1 MIEENEKPI
10 KKKKYQ
16 WSIAFLLLL
25 IIITFVLIF
34 LKYDIRDIFQVI
46 RDVNYVWLFPAIG
59 MIFLFIYFEG
69 AAMRQIFKTMEIQ
82 TRRRDNFIYSAI
94 DYYFCAVTPS
104 ASGGQPMVAYYMTK
118 DGLKISHVSL
128 TLLINTA
135 LFKIVLLILSI
146 VCISLRPNVVFGFPI
161 MIVLFFVGFAINLFL
176 ITLCF
181 LASFKRNWIEA
192 IGIRLILF
200 LNRHRIIKNRIGFI
214 RRFIRLMDNYE
225 AGAKLIFQHKFH
237 FFKAFM
243 YNLIQRV
250 SFFSISYFVYLAFK
264 GSFEIANLTYIDLF
278 AIQVLIALCVDSL
291 PLPGG
296 VGISEYLY
304 VLLYGLVYYV
314 GEVNI
319 VGSAMLL
326 TRAINFYIPLIIT
339 FSLFAFKHIRMIR
352 KSSRGVVKW

>member
-1 MIEENEKPI
+1 
-10 KKKKYQ
+10 
-16 WSIAFLLLL
+16 
-25 IIITFVLIF
+25 
-34 LKYDIRDIFQVI
+34 
-46 RDVNYVWLFPAIG
+46 
-59 MIFLFIYFEG
+59 
-69 AAMRQIFKTMEIQ
+69 MRQIFKTMEVQ
-82 TRRRDNFIYSAI
+82 TRRRDNFIFSAI
-94 DYYFCAVTPS
+94 DYYFCAITPS
-104 ASGGQPMVAYYMTK
+104 ASGGQPMVAYYMSK

-135 LFKIVLLILSI
+135 LFKIVLLILS
-146 VCISLRPNVVFGFPI
+146 VLCISLRPSIVFGFPV
-161 MIVLFFVGFAINLFL
+161 MIVLFFVGFVINLIL

-181 LASFKRNWIEA
+181 LASFKRKWIEA
-192 IGIRLILF
+192 VGIRLILF
-200 LNRHRIIKNRIGFI
+200 LNRHKIIKNKIGML

-243 YNLIQRV
+243 YNVIQRV
-250 SFFSISYFVYLAFK
+250 AFFSISYFVYLAFK

-278 AIQVLIALCVDSL
+278 AIQVIIALCVDSL

-304 VLLYGLVYYV
+304 VLLYGLVYCV

-326 TRAINFYIPLIIT
+326 TRAVNFYIPLILT
-339 FSLFAFKHIRMIR
+339 FSLFVFKHIRMIR
-352 KSSRGVVKW
+352 KSSRGVV